1 MGFSKGDLV
10 QIKLNDDFDE
20 DEFGDRF
27 IREARMHREEEQR
40 LRYIDSRLKE
50 LNDETIS
57 RAALTND
64 ELSIDYA
71 STANRVKTP
80 PMFTPSHKKK

>member
-1 MGFSKGDLV
+1 MIVKHDLV
-10 QIKLNDDFDE
+10 QIKLNDEFDE

-50 LNDETIS
+50 IGNVVIS
-57 RAALTND
+57 RSALTNEESTVD
-64 ELSIDYA
+64 ALSE
-71 STANRVKTP
+71 NRVINLKQN
-80 PMFTPSHKKK
+80 KK